1 MHSSTASKDSKTSSL
16 TSSDDDSLDEGDDLH
31 TITDWHTHL
40 MTLKQR
46 ASSCPDPF
54 ERIQI
59 ISSIKEAV
67 DDFRD
72 FACDIVKVIID
83 EAYLPVD
90 QKTIKPIGAL
100 QNFLKK
106 FLLIIFNFHVQ
117 ISAVLQAA
125 RR

>member
-1 MHSSTASKDSKTSSL
+1 MNSSTASKDSKTTSSSL
-16 TSSDDDSLDEGDDLH
+16 ASSADDSLDEEGDDLH

-46 ASSCPDPF
+46 ASSCPEPF

-72 FACDIVKVIID
+72 FACDIVKVIIT

-90 QKTIKPIGAL
+90 QKTIKPIGTL
-100 QNFLKK
+100 QNNSTNIK
-106 FLLIIFNFHVQ
+106 NN
-117 ISAVLQAA
+117 
-125 RR
+125 

>member
-1 MHSSTASKDSKTSSL
+1 MIFYLLLLCLDGSSLHSSTASKDSKTTSSSL
-16 TSSDDDSLDEGDDLH
+16 ASSDDDSLDEGDDLH

-72 FACDIVKVIID
+72 FACDIVKLIIT

-90 QKTIKPIGAL
+90 QKTIKPIGTL
-100 QNFLKK
+100 QKK
-106 FLLIIFNFHVQ
+106 MYNLIFY
-117 ISAVLQAA
+117 
-125 RR
+125 

>member
-1 MHSSTASKDSKTSSL
+1 LHSSTASKDSKTSSL
-16 TSSDDDSLDEGDDLH
+16 TSSDDESLDEGDDLH

-72 FACDIVKVIID
+72 FACDIVKVIIE
-83 EAYLPVD
+83 EAYLHVD
-90 QKTIKPIGAL
+90 QKTIKPIGML
-100 QNFLKK
+100 Q
-106 FLLIIFNFHVQ
+106 LLMCKIF
-117 ISAVLQAA
+117 
-125 RR
+125 